1 MPGGAPETK
10 LPHVGEVVRRPRA
23 RRDLLDLWDYIA
35 NDDEMAADGFL
46 DRIEGALAMLS
57 DNPKAGRHRPE
68 LITTLRSFPVESI
81 VLFYFPMQTGI
92 ERVRVL
98 SGYRDIGRDDFD
110 A

>member
-1 MPGGAPETK
+1 
-10 LPHVGEVVRRPRA
+10 
-23 RRDLLDLWDYIA
+23 
-35 NDDEMAADGFL
+35 
-46 DRIEGALAMLS
+46 MLS

-68 LITTLRSFPVESI
+68 LVTTLRSFPVESI

-92 ERVRVL
+92 ELVRVL